1 MSAWHLFTWPFI
13 SAFFGGDKVKKQQ
26 KPKSVDPDAEDA
38 IINRKRKRITIS
50 ESEESENDIDIKK
63 TKVEDGNII
72 ISEALNADEEFD
84 KEIEEAAAEEKEE
97 KQEEKEIKAAI
108 KMM

>member
-1 MSAWHLFTWPFI
+1 M
-13 SAFFGGDKVKKQQ
+13 
-26 KPKSVDPDAEDA
+26 
-38 IINRKRKRITIS
+38 
-50 ESEESENDIDIKK
+50 DIKK

-72 ISEALNADEEFD
+72 ISEALDADEQFD